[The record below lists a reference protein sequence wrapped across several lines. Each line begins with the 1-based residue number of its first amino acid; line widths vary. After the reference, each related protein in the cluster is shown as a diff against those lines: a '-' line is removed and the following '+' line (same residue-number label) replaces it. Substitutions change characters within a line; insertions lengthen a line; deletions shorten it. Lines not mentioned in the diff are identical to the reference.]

1 MIDDSHSTVQA
12 ESDALCDNGY
22 TPARLSHVTLVVK
35 LWNSFKPNL
44 TSDSTVHIPAV
55 SFMWCTLQYCFLVIK
70 RVGH

>member
-1 MIDDSHSTVQA
+1 MILIVLYRLSLM
-12 ESDALCDNGY
+12 LCVIMAD